1 MLINATVKR
10 FPPYFFIVSSI
21 LYYCIIDHKSSHH
34 FWFVFFCKLYFFFTS
49 ALEFYFFFS
58 SILISSYI
66 NKFLRKVSMNMFTL
80 LDFFTA
86 SSLDRLNNI
95 CITGILLCS
104 AFYLNSA
111 LLCLPLSSSLS
122 PVFSRSDYS
131 NDSML
136 IPMLPLMRISNFI
149 SLYFFVLTIFDRV
162 NASDV

>member
-10 FPPYFFIVSSI
+10 FPPYFFIISSI

-34 FWFVFFCKLYFFFTS
+34 FRFVFFCKLYFFHIS
-49 ALEFYFFFS
+49 IGILFFFS